1 MQAAPEARS
10 QSRRETSAEATR
22 KAITRSAL
30 ELVRRLGWRG
40 ATIEKI
46 AAHAGVA
53 KGTFFVHYPTKEA
66 LIETLV
72 TIQTQAALRAR
83 DRLREGGGSPLDRLR
98 ETVLTL
104 GRHAG
109 ASIQLSR
116 AVLVSTLQSDEVA
129 ASVDAMFAG
138 VHDEMVADAR
148 EALRLGLIADV
159 DPEAFAGLLMAS
171 YLGAALHC
179 TTSPRAK
186 PFDEV
191 LEPLVDATLA
201 SFAKNAVNKNGTRR
215 KR

>member
-1 MQAAPEARS
+1 MT
-10 QSRRETSAEATR
+10 QSVRELSAEATR

-30 ELVRRLGWRG
+30 ELVQQLGWRA

-72 TIQTQAALRAR
+72 TIQTTAARRAR
-83 DRLREGGGSPLDRLR
+83 ARVLEEGGSPIDRLREM
-98 ETVLTL
+98 VLTL

-116 AVLVSTLQSDEVA
+116 AVLVSTLSSDEVA

-138 VHDEMVADAR
+138 VHGEMVADAR
-148 EALRLGLIADV
+148 
-159 DPEAFAGLLMAS
+159 
-171 YLGAALHC
+171 
-179 TTSPRAK
+179 
-186 PFDEV
+186 
-191 LEPLVDATLA
+191 
-201 SFAKNAVNKNGTRR
+201 
-215 KR
+215 

>member
-1 MQAAPEARS
+1 MT
-10 QSRRETSAEATR
+10 QSVRELSAEATR

-30 ELVRRLGWRG
+30 ELVQRLGWRG

-72 TIQTQAALRAR
+72 TIQTTAALRAR
-83 DRLREGGGSPLDRLR
+83 EKVVAAGGTPLDRLR

-129 ASVDAMFAG
+129 RAVD
-138 VHDEMVADAR
+138 
-148 EALRLGLIADV
+148 
-159 DPEAFAGLLMAS
+159 
-171 YLGAALHC
+171 
-179 TTSPRAK
+179 
-186 PFDEV
+186 
-191 LEPLVDATLA
+191 
-201 SFAKNAVNKNGTRR
+201 
-215 KR
+215 